1 MTRIIALSLA
11 LALGGAVHA
20 SDYAKVD
27 PAKAEAI
34 KTILTEQ
41 GYDVRRVKSENGL
54 YEAYAMKDGVKY
66 EIYLNEVLEIVRTET
81 DD

>member
-1 MTRIIALSLA
+1 MKRIIALSLA
-11 LALGGAVHA
+11 LALGSAVQA

-34 KTILTEQ
+34 KTTLAEQ
-41 GYDVRRVKSENGL
+41 GYDVRSVKSEDGH

-66 EIYLNEVLEIVRTET
+66 EIYVNEALEIVRTKT

>member
-1 MTRIIALSLA
+1 MKRIIALSLA
-11 LALGGAVHA
+11 LALGGAVQA

-34 KTILTEQ
+34 KTTLAEQ
-41 GYDVRRVKSENGL
+41 GYDVRSVKSEDGL

-66 EIYLNEVLEIVRTET
+66 EIYLNEALEIVRTKTE
-81 DD
+81 D